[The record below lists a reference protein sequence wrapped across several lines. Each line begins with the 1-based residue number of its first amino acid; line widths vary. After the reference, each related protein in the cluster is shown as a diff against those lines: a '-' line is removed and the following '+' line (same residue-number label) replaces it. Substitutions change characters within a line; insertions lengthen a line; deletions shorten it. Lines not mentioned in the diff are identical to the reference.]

1 MAEIAGVPKVS
12 SDATFV
18 PMNFVLWLYVKI
30 TCSVITGKDF
40 FFGMVLCFENCF
52 ALVSK
57 LCIPSTVNIDLI
69 LWHTQLIVCAIKC

>member
-1 MAEIAGVPKVS
+1 MSDLRAADPEVGTGKVAEIEGVPRVS

-40 FFGMVLCFENCF
+40 FGIVLCFEN
-52 ALVSK
+52 S
-57 LCIPSTVNIDLI
+57 SDLGREK
-69 LWHTQLIVCAIKC
+69 IVL